1 MKKIAWFFIAL
12 FLSVS
17 LVSFAQAQNNS
28 KLAGKTPNAPA
39 ASSASVSKDPIGEA
53 DALLTRGDDPA
64 KDRQALSILAS
75 ALPANGNNFDL
86 LWRMARAYYYVGDF
100 AANKEEKLPQYE
112 KGIAIA
118 KRAMLLKPDAV
129 EGHFWLA
136 ANYGGQ
142 AQLVGALKALST
154 VKKIRNEMQTVVKI
168 DPTFENGN
176 AFLALGEIDREL
188 PGVAGGNKKRALTTF
203 EDGLKI
209 APNNLDLKVT
219 LAKAYIEAG
228 RKDEAWRLLE
238 EIVKAQATTRI
249 QREAQAEAQKMLG
262 K

>member
-1 MKKIAWFFIAL
+1 MKKIAWIFITL
-12 FLSVS
+12 FLCGS
-17 LVSFAQAQNNS
+17 LFSFAQTQNKS
-28 KLAGKTPNAPA
+28 KPVSKNPNTSAAGNG
-39 ASSASVSKDPIGEA
+39 SVSKDPIGES
-53 DALLTRGDDPA
+53 DALLSRGDEPT
-64 KDRQALSILAS
+64 KDHQALTILVS
-75 ALPANGNNFDL
+75 AVPSNGNNYDL
-86 LWRMARAYYYVGDF
+86 LWRTARAYYYVGDF

-118 KRAMLLKPDAV
+118 KRAVLLKPEAV

-154 VKKIRNEMQTVVKI
+154 VKKIRTEMQTVVKL
-168 DPTFENGN
+168 DPVFENGN

-203 EDGLKI
+203 EDGLKL

-219 LAKAYIEAG
+219 LAKAYAEVG
-228 RKDEAWRLLE
+228 RKDEARRLLE